1 MSHTSLDIRPAHG
14 LWYLLLTFLLQSLP
28 LQAQPQLSTLSEIQ
42 LGNLPDSTPT
52 NLRTLYHQFNFG
64 YMHDDVR
71 IGLRAEAFGSSA
83 SGRSYGEVL
92 QRFASYRR
100 GALQATLGHFYTIV
114 GSGLLAHAFELPGV
128 ITEER
133 STRRRYQLVND
144 LDGIHVRYS
153 QPWGNLQLLRGTP
166 VNSDLPP
173 GLQDTARRQG
183 TIQGGTLMLR
193 ARSYLDTEL
202 GLLHYDVGGQREV
215 GASLS
220 ARLRLT
226 TLLASLGLTD
236 VVADAFGEYAQRE
249 PSASRFL
256 SLDRDLSRA
265 LYLSTTVTAGAWG
278 FSLEFKDYRD
288 FALIQIN
295 NPPPLIREHA
305 AHLLNRITHDVLAD
319 DERGIQGEVS
329 YTSSGGYVLTANLTH
344 AVRQLAPGRADDRSL
359 RELFLQLNAPVGPSF
374 EVQLFVDFNR
384 NQILD
389 DQRHRV
395 VGSLWTWAASPHYT
409 LELDAQF
416 QDVDRRFG
424 QTKYPYTNFYVQLA
438 FQRASG
444 LSAALQ
450 LERSTDIL
458 ATGADPSG
466 TTWWHGLH
474 LDADLGSA
482 HQLSLFAGQRRA
494 GLACTS
500 GTCYEILGFEGVEL
514 RLYNRFF

>member
-1 MSHTSLDIRPAHG
+1 MSRTSLDIRPAHG

-133 STRRRYQLVND
+133 SSRRRYQLVND

-193 ARSYLDTEL
+193 PRSYLDTEL

-329 YTSSGGYVLTANLTH
+329 YTSSGGYV
-344 AVRQLAPGRADDRSL
+344 
-359 RELFLQLNAPVGPSF
+359 
-374 EVQLFVDFNR
+374 QLFVDFNR

-424 QTKYPYTNFYVQLA
+424 QAKYPYTNFYVQLA

-482 HQLSLFAGQRRA
+482 HQLSLFAGQRRS

-514 RLYNRFF
+514 RLHNRFF